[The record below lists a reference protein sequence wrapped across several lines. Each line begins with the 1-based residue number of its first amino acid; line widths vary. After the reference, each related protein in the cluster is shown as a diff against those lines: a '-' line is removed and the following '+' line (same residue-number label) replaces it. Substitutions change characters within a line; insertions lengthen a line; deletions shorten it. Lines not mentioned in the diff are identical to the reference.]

1 MDIKHI
7 TSDSLRRL
15 LSLTEKKD
23 HLIKGIE
30 DVENEIATALKGAAT
45 SARDVFAAITPSKAV
60 TKKSGKTSARKPV
73 KAKRTMS
80 SEARAR
86 ISAATKARWAARR
99 AGKAAKAVVSPKA
112 GKPAKVKKKSGLTPE
127 GRAKLAANMKA
138 RWAAKRAGKPAAKV
152 GTPAKK
158 GSKLSKKS

>member
-30 DVENEIATALKGAAT
+30 DVENEIAKALKGAAT
-45 SARDVFAAITPSKAV
+45 SARDVFTAITPKGV
-60 TKKSGKTSARKPV
+60 TKKSGKTSARKPA

-80 SEARAR
+80 PEGRAR

-99 AGKAAKAVVSPKA
+99 AGKSKAKAAPKA
-112 GKPAKVKKKSGLTPE
+112 GKPTKAKKKSGLTPE

-138 RWAAKRAGKPAAKV
+138 RWAARRAAK
-152 GTPAKK
+152 A
-158 GSKLSKKS
+158 